1 MCKQLL
7 LGFGLLFLSTY
18 VSAQCLQGNCQ
29 NGHGTFV
36 FKSGAKYMGDFKNGI
51 IDGQGILYFSNGD
64 KYIGQWKKHYR
75 EGKGKL
81 IFANGDTFQGHFE
94 KSEFKEGVMTYSNG
108 DRYEGQWHK
117 NEPEGSG
124 TYTFK
129 NGNLYEGTFVDGRMH
144 GEGSME
150 YANGSVHIGSWQN
163 GECTTDDTPAVAE
176 EDISEK
182 NLPNCNK
189 TYCPEG
195 RGVFRYPDGSKYVG
209 DFKDGQPDGM
219 GQCYYA
225 NGDEYKGYFRNHAP
239 NGEGIYTYVNGKVTA
254 AMWKQGTPMRRLA
267 TIYADTSE
275 EVIETKEVKIWSVV
289 VGISTYDHMPAL
301 RFTDDD
307 AYRFYA
313 FLRSPEGGALQDEQ
327 IKILVDEDATRDNI
341 IGALRST
348 FLKADK
354 NDVIV
359 FYYSGHGLEGSLIP
373 VDYDGF
379 NNRLMNE
386 EIKQIFDE
394 SIAKHKVIFSDACY
408 SGSLSG
414 DLLAMKSPVNR
425 MMNKYYKSFEDTK
438 GGLAFLTSSK
448 SEEVSLEDGG
458 LRQGVYTHFL
468 IRGLNGE
475 ADTNQNKIVS
485 VSELFDFV
493 RDGVRAYTGNVQTPV
508 IAGNFD
514 PNMPVAAIR

>member
-1 MCKQLL
+1 MCKRLL
-7 LGFGLLFLSTY
+7 LGFGLLFFATY

-64 KYIGQWKKHYR
+64 KYIGQWKKQYR
-75 EGKGKL
+75 AGKGKL
-81 IFANGDTFQGHFE
+81 IFANGNTFQGTFE
-94 KSEFKEGVMTYSNG
+94 KNEFKKGVMTYANG
-108 DRYEGQWHK
+108 DHYEGQWHG
-117 NEPEGSG
+117 NQPEGSG
-124 TYTFK
+124 IYSFK
-129 NGNLYEGTFVDGRMH
+129 NGDLYTGTFVDGQMH

-150 YANGSVHIGSWQN
+150 YADGRVHKGSWQN
-163 GECTTDDTPAVAE
+163 GECTTDKPTAIAAA
-176 EDISEK
+176 DIAEK

-189 TYCPEG
+189 TYCGSG
-195 RGVFRYPDGSKYVG
+195 RGIFHYRDGSKYVG
-209 DFKDGQPDGM
+209 DFKDGQPDGI
-219 GQCYYA
+219 GKCYYT
-225 NGDEYKGYFRNHAP
+225 NGDKYEGYFRNHAP
-239 NGEGIYTYVNGKVTA
+239 NGEGIYTYLNGKVTA
-254 AMWKQGTPMRRLA
+254 AIWQQGTPQRHLA
-267 TIYADTSE
+267 AIYSDTSE
-275 EVIETKEVKIWSVV
+275 EVVESEEVKIWSVV
-289 VGISTYDHMPAL
+289 VGVSTYDHMPAL

-313 FLRSPEGGALQDEQ
+313 FLRSPEGGALKDEQ
-327 IKILVDEDATRDNI
+327 IKILVDEDATRNNI

-348 FLKADK
+348 LLKADE
-354 NDVIV
+354 NDVII

-394 SIAKHKVIFSDACY
+394 SNAKHKVIFSDACY
-408 SGSLSG
+408 SGSL
-414 DLLAMKSPVNR
+414 LAMKSTVNN
-425 MMNKYYKSFEDTK
+425 MMNKYYQSFEETE

-475 ADTNQNKIVS
+475 ADTNQDKIVS

-493 RDGVRAYTGNVQTPV
+493 RDGVRQYTGNIQTPV
-508 IAGNFD
+508 ITGNYD